1 MEQAE
6 QMEHQELMVHQL
18 KKISNKMGL
27 NEIVKK
33 IKTFLAEEI
42 EVQPEMID
50 IKTKDGI
57 IISVTGLE
65 IGAEIYIVDETGKN
79 PAPDGDYI
87 LEDNTKISV
96 VEGKIATVEPGEE
109 PIESEEPV
117 EVDVEAADTD
127 TATTTEAPSE
137 PSELEALKLKIENLE
152 AKYAEISTILSELAE
167 NLSEKE
173 LKKEIKTE
181 MSKINQPKVER
192 PLNKSNYNLDNI
204 FDNMYNRK
212 F

>member
-1 MEQAE
+1 
-6 QMEHQELMVHQL
+6 
-18 KKISNKMGL
+18 MGL

-79 PAPDGDYI
+79 PAPDGEYI
-87 LEDNTKISV
+87 LEDNTKITA

-127 TATTTEAPSE
+127 TATTTEE
-137 PSELEALKLKIENLE
+137 PSEDKKPDELSELKLKIENLE
-152 AKYAEISTILSELAE
+152 KKYSEISNILSELSK

-173 LKKEIKTE
+173 LKSEIKTE
-181 MSKINQPKVER
+181 MSKVNESKKVTETTMGR
-192 PLNKSNYNLDNI
+192 TDNKLDNI
-204 FDNMYNRK
+204 FKNMYRK
-212 F
+212 L